1 MNNNIENTINLSKG
15 IKLLYVEDNEN
26 SRIEVLEILEIF
38 FQDIIV
44 AVDGVE
50 GLEKFRNNDIDLIIT
65 DIHMPN
71 MDGLTMANEIRK
83 ENQDIPIVVFSAYE
97 ETNYLLKVIELQID
111 GFLSKPISLDSYIKT
126 MYKVLK
132 NINTKKELSQ
142 YKLSLELKVKEQ
154 LEELLKKDKIIQKHA
169 KMAAMGEM
177 IDIIA
182 HQWKQPLNII
192 SIKTS
197 FLAEFA
203 LDDEPLSNEKIIKC
217 GKDVE
222 TQIQHLTS
230 TLDEFRGF
238 FRPTKNI
245 ESVNLKELFDSL
257 TVLLKDDL
265 VKHQIDLNLHF
276 SDIKLDINKNEFQH
290 IFINLIN
297 NARDAFIQN
306 SIQNRIITIE
316 AIEDETNL
324 IIKIKDN
331 AGGIPQNIIQ
341 NIFEPNF
348 TTKENIGGTGIGLYI
363 CKTIANK
370 YNSTIDVEVFDGCTQ
385 FILDI
390 TK

>member
-97 ETNYLLKVIELQID
+97 ETNYLLKAIELQID

-217 GKDVE
+217 GKDVG

-306 SIQNRIITIE
+306 SIQNRIIIIE